1 MSDELLRGFAPIT
14 PSAWQ
19 MIDQE
24 ASRVLQVHLT
34 ARRLIQTR
42 GPLGWD
48 HSAVNSGRATRLE
61 EYGGSAVQTLVR
73 EVQPMLELRA
83 PFELAR
89 DELES
94 IGRGNP
100 APDLSPLTEAARNI
114 AAAEDRLVYTG
125 LASAFV
131 RGMHSHSEHEPVAL
145 DGDYHNYPDAV
156 ALAFERLRRAGV
168 GGPYAM
174 ALGTRCFSGLNTT
187 TTVGGYPVLEHVRR
201 IVDGPIIAVPVLDG
215 ESKAPLQNASVF
227 VIDPSRL
234 QSIASRILCARSFSK
249 SVTLESGSSALK
261 IVSIIFFTS
270 MLSSAAPANLL

>member
-61 EYGGSAVQTLVR
+61 EYGGSTVQTLVR

-215 ESKAPLQNASVF
+215 ALVLSQRGGDFELVLGRDLSVGYS
-227 VIDPSRL
+227 DHD
-234 QSIASRILCARSFSK
+234 ARSVRLYFE
-249 SVTLESGSSALK
+249 ESLTFRLHGP
-261 IVSIIFFTS
+261 
-270 MLSSAAPANLL
+270 SAAVPLVYQSE

>member
-14 PSAWQ
+14 PTAWQ

-215 ESKAPLQNASVF
+215 ALVLSQRGGDFELVLGRDLSVGY
-227 VIDPSRL
+227 VDHD
-234 QSIASRILCARSFSK
+234 ARSVRLYFE
-249 SVTLESGSSALK
+249 ESLTFRLLGP
-261 IVSIIFFTS
+261 
-270 MLSSAAPANLL
+270 SAAVPLVYQSE